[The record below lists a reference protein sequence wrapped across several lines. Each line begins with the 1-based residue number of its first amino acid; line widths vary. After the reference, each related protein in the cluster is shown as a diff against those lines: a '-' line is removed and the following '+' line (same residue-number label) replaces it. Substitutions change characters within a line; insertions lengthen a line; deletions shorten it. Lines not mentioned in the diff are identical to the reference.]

1 MDMSNRHCLSF
12 DMSLFLLKKSYPMSC
27 LCTSHMHTQP
37 SVSIKPAELFYE
49 FIYSFKSRKIF
60 AREILCENYKNM
72 SLFFNLEVWVP
83 VTTVLVVLV
92 ASGLIIVLVL
102 HLRKR
107 RQRRSIKRNSE
118 AELVINLEN
127 PYSKQSLPRK
137 ESLSWE
143 NEEKDTLGPRQCKK
157 SHRLTSDTSE
167 GLYENYL
174 FE

>member
-1 MDMSNRHCLSF
+1 MSKL
-12 DMSLFLLKKSYPMSC
+12 
-27 LCTSHMHTQP
+27 
-37 SVSIKPAELFYE
+37 
-49 FIYSFKSRKIF
+49 
-60 AREILCENYKNM
+60 
-72 SLFFNLEVWVP
+72 FNLEIWVP
-83 VTTVLVVLV
+83 VTTVLVVMIV
-92 ASGLIIVLVL
+92 SGLIIILV

-107 RQRRSIKRNSE
+107 RQRQSIKRNSE

-127 PYSKQSLPRK
+127 PYSKHSLPRK

-143 NEEKDTLGPRQCKK
+143 NEEKDTLGSRQCKK

>member
-1 MDMSNRHCLSF
+1 MS
-12 DMSLFLLKKSYPMSC
+12 
-27 LCTSHMHTQP
+27 Q
-37 SVSIKPAELFYE
+37 
-49 FIYSFKSRKIF
+49 
-60 AREILCENYKNM
+60 
-72 SLFFNLEVWVP
+72 FFNLEVWVP

-92 ASGLIIVLVL
+92 ASGLIIVLV

-118 AELVINLEN
+118 AELVINFEN
-127 PYSKQSLPRK
+127 PYSEHSLPRK

-143 NEEKDTLGPRQCKK
+143 NEEKDTLGPRQFQK